1 MRDNTEERAHGP
13 WSDEQSAGW
22 HGAWHQGHAHGH
34 GPGRGRERGGPRGPR
49 GSWGGLF
56 GGGSGHEHWGS
67 FFGGPGFGGPGFGGG
82 RERLERGALRY
93 LILSV
98 LKDGPQHGYEIIKQM
113 EEKTYGF
120 YSPSPGTLYPT
131 LQYLEDLGLVRSDQ
145 ESDKRVYNITDSGRA
160 ELDKQSE
167 MVNGFWA
174 RFQNR
179 GTSGAAEYELRFA
192 GDAFRD
198 LIRTVVGGFRSGA
211 LRNDPETV
219 RKVRAALEKCQNDIR
234 EIITKSAG
242 EQVTPESRPGQAR
255 AVQHRTGHRAVVSI
269 ITGRA
274 KRVACAALFAS
285 CHRLISPCWAA
296 IARASVRLPAP
307 SLPRMLV
314 TWNLTVRTLT
324 ARSAAISLF

>member
-13 WSDEQSAGW
+13 WNEEQSAGL
-22 HGAWHQGHAHGH
+22 HGAWHHGHAHDHGH
-34 GPGRGRERGGPRGPR
+34 GFGPGRGRERGGPRGPR
-49 GSWGGLF
+49 GSWGGFF
-56 GGGSGHEHWGS
+56 GGGGGSEHWGS
-67 FFGGPGFGGPGFGGG
+67 FFGGPGFGGPGFGGPGFGGG

-113 EEKTYGF
+113 EEKTFGF

-145 ESDKRVYNITDSGRA
+145 EADRRVYNITDNGRA
-160 ELDKQSE
+160 ELDKQSD

-198 LIRTVVGGFRSGA
+198 LVRTVVGGFRSGA

-234 EIITKSAG
+234 EIITRSAG
-242 EQVTPESRPGQAR
+242 EQVTPQSTPDKPEQSNTGQGT
-255 AVQHRTGHRAVVSI
+255 VQ
-269 ITGRA
+269 
-274 KRVACAALFAS
+274 L
-285 CHRLISPCWAA
+285 
-296 IARASVRLPAP
+296 
-307 SLPRMLV
+307 
-314 TWNLTVRTLT
+314 
-324 ARSAAISLF
+324 